1 MPVNINGYNL
11 SNDAGGLVL
20 GASASRIAAANYG
33 IKDPALPGFLGS
45 ATANGAYKVFP
56 FPVNDVNLNI
66 GSPWSTA
73 SYAFTC
79 PVTGIYYTSY
89 SGIVG
94 SGAISTQHAYFG
106 LIVNGGNW
114 YFSYRNSGATWE
126 LHHIEMMLRLNAG
139 DYIQW
144 AMNKAPG
151 PDSGTTG
158 GAYQANHNTCTIW
171 LVG

>member
-1 MPVNINGYNL
+1 VPAVISLAFWGGVWGIIMIPALARIT
-11 SNDAGGLVL
+11 NDAMYYLAAIVFGAVLPTLVAGLVVAPL
-20 GASASRIAAANYG
+20 
-33 IKDPALPGFLGS
+33 KHQ
-45 ATANGAYKVFP
+45 
-56 FPVNDVNLNI
+56 PVPHSVSMLML
-66 GSPWSTA
+66 
-73 SYAFTC
+73 
-79 PVTGIYYTSY
+79 
-89 SGIVG
+89 
-94 SGAISTQHAYFG
+94 G

-151 PDSGTTG
+151 PDSSTTG